1 MLTTNDKSNE
11 LVTIE
16 IQLNAQ
22 QITAINWVIDQMKV
36 HSNVDT
42 NQSEFIGKAVSHYLR
57 YLGINM
63 MLNGN
68 NVL

>member
-1 MLTTNDKSNE
+1 MQKTNDKVNE

-16 IQLNAQ
+16 IQLNAE
-22 QITAINWVIDQMKV
+22 QIRLINWVIDQMKLS
-36 HSNVDT
+36 SNVDT
-42 NQSEFIGKAVSHYLR
+42 NQSELIGKAISHYLR

-68 NVL
+68 NML